1 MCLTAPA
8 LVLSVAGAFAVV
20 EQDGRRRRASLL
32 LLNGVRP
39 GDWLLVGA
47 GTALRRLEAD
57 EALELTEL
65 LGAARAATSQPAPMD
80 LEPRGALT

>member
-8 LVLSVAGAFAVV
+8 FVVSVDGAFAVV
-20 EQDGRRRRASLL
+20 EQDGRRHRASLL
-32 LLNGVRP
+32 LLDGVGP

-57 EALELTEL
+57 EARELTEL
-65 LGAARAATSQPAPMD
+65 LGAARAATNQPSTID
-80 LEPRGALT
+80 LEPRGALP

>member
-32 LLNGVRP
+32 LLDGVQP

-47 GTALRRLEAD
+47 GTALRQLHAD
-57 EALELTEL
+57 EARELIDL
-65 LGAARAATSQPAPMD
+65 VGAARAATSQLTATD
-80 LEPRGALT
+80 LAPRGALP